1 MGTGRVPGVLRVG
14 LTGGIGSGKS
24 EVSRR
29 LRALGAVV
37 VDADVLAREVVAPG
51 TEGLAEVV
59 AAFGNDVLTAGG
71 ALDRLKLGALVFAD
85 DEARKRLEAIVHPR
99 VRARAAELEAA
110 AAPDAVVV
118 HDIPLLVE
126 TGQADRFDVVLVVDV
141 PPDVQVRRLTG
152 QRGMTDDEARARI
165 ASQASREGR
174 LEAADVVIDNSR
186 SLADLDAAVAEVW
199 GRLTARA
206 RDTRG

>member
-1 MGTGRVPGVLRVG
+1 

-71 ALDRLKLGALVFAD
+71 ALDRPKLGALVFAD

>member
-1 MGTGRVPGVLRVG
+1 MLRVG

-29 LRALGAVV
+29 LRAHGAVV

-71 ALDRLKLGALVFAD
+71 ALDRPKLGALVFAD

-141 PPDVQVRRLTG
+141 PPDVQLRRLTG
-152 QRGMTDDEARARI
+152 QRGMSEDEARARI
-165 ASQASREGR
+165 ASQAGREDR
-174 LEAADVVIDNSR
+174 LKAADVVIDNSR

-199 GRLTARA
+199 GRLAARA